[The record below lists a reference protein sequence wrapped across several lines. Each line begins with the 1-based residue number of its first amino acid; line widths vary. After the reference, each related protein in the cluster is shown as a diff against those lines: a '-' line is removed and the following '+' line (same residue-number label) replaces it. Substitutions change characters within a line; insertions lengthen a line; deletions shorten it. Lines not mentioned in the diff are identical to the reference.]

1 MSDANKFGA
10 LAVIKSEDVL
20 LLPSC
25 MVCSRRW
32 RRVDNSDDIGSGEEK
47 GVGGGDCVVA
57 YGSLLSIKWGN
68 ETKDRRI
75 HSRDLSAKADACID
89 LTVRR
94 LVQFSLAGA
103 FGGLLLFRSPTAR
116 WASVA
121 FGAGIGFGSAYIES
135 SYIFS
140 EPQKSYSTDVFAIS
154 SPCVRFSA
162 YFLH

>member
-1 MSDANKFGA
+1 MAEA
-10 LAVIKSEDVL
+10 
-20 LLPSC
+20 
-25 MVCSRRW
+25 
-32 RRVDNSDDIGSGEEK
+32 
-47 GVGGGDCVVA
+47 
-57 YGSLLSIKWGN
+57 
-68 ETKDRRI
+68 KDRRI
-75 HSRDLSAKADACID
+75 HSRDLSAKANACID

-140 EPQKSYSTDVFAIS
+140 EPQKSYSTDVSAIS
-154 SPCVRFSA
+154 SPRCITTCGKTEKLIENSGFGEDP
-162 YFLH
+162 LPHDMI